1 MLLLD
6 RLAEEQIKAA
16 LRRGDLDDLPG
27 TGQPLAL
34 EDESAVPEELRA
46 AYRLL
51 KNAGC
56 VPPEFTL
63 RNEILQLE
71 GLLMQVETD
80 AECES
85 LRRRLSLLKARLA
98 LGGRELN
105 LSVEESAYREK
116 LLSHL
121 RRAEDTTTRCD

>member
-16 LRRGDLDDLPG
+16 LRRGDLEDLSG
-27 TGQPLAL
+27 TGRPLEL
-34 EDESAVPEELRA
+34 EDESAVPEELRV

-63 RNEILQLE
+63 RNEILRLE
-71 GLLMQVETD
+71 GLLMQVESD
-80 AECES
+80 PES
-85 LRRRLSLLKARLA
+85 EKLRRRLSLLKARLA
-98 LGGRELN
+98 LGGREPN
-105 LSVEESAYREK
+105 LLVEESAYREK

-121 RRAEDTTTRCD
+121 HRAEDTSARCG

>member
-16 LRRGDLDDLPG
+16 LNRGDLDDLPG
-27 TGQPLAL
+27 VGRPLKL
-34 EDESAVPEELRA
+34 EDDSAVPEELRA

-56 VPPEFTL
+56 MPAEFTM

-80 AECES
+80 TESES
-85 LRRRLSLLKARLA
+85 LRRRLSLLKTHLA
-98 LGGRELN
+98 ISGHQLN
-105 LSVEESAYREK
+105 LLAEEGAYREK
-116 LLSHL
+116 LLSRL
-121 RRAEDTTTRCD
+121 QRTGDTDPSCG

>member
-16 LRRGDLDDLPG
+16 LRRGELDDLPG
-27 TGQPLAL
+27 AGRPLEL
-34 EDESAVPEELRA
+34 EDESAVPEDLRV

-80 AECES
+80 AECDS

-98 LGGRELN
+98 LAGRELN
-105 LSVEESAYREK
+105 LLAEEGAYREK
-116 LLSHL
+116 LLSRL
-121 RRAEDTTTRCD
+121 QRAEHTAASCG

>member
-27 TGQPLAL
+27 TGQPLEL
-34 EDESAVPEELRA
+34 EDQSAVPEELRV

-98 LGGRELN
+98 LSGRELN
-105 LSVEESAYREK
+105 LSVEEGAYREK

>member
-1 MLLLD
+1 MLLLN

-16 LRRGDLDDLPG
+16 LNRGDLDDLPG
-27 TGQPLAL
+27 VGRPLKL
-34 EDESAVPEELRA
+34 EDDSAVPEELRA

-56 VPPEFTL
+56 VPPEFTM

-80 AECES
+80 TESES
-85 LRRRLSLLKARLA
+85 LRRRLSLLKTRLA
-98 LGGRELN
+98 LTGRQLN
-105 LSVEESAYREK
+105 LLAEEGAYREK
-116 LLSHL
+116 LLSRLH
-121 RRAEDTTTRCD
+121 RTGDTDASCG

>member
-16 LRRGDLDDLPG
+16 LRRGDLDNLPG
-27 TGQPLAL
+27 TGRPLEL

-56 VPPEFTL
+56 VPPEFIL

-80 AECES
+80 AECEN

-105 LSVEESAYREK
+105 LLIEEGAYRKK

-121 RRAEDTTTRCD
+121 QRAEDTALRCG